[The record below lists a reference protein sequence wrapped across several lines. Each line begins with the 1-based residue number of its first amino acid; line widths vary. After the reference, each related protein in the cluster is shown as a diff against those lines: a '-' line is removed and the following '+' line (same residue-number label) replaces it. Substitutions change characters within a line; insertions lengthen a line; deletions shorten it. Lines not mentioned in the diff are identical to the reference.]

1 MILKYNHKTIQP
13 THTNKTKKKT
23 KKHTLNSPNPP
34 KRETEMILSNVQNF
48 EFLQKD
54 AQCYRKL
61 VQAIVDGKVLLCP
74 KLGSLYTW
82 WLPESSVNNDNL
94 GRWSKLKTIE
104 YNQEGI
110 PTLLWDRQTQ
120 MSCHPDIR
128 KMVEERLNIY
138 LVPMSD
144 VVYSLVTPYNSEPNN
159 FRIFIN
165 NYDQFYSTNLVN
177 KSNELMVVSSPTD
190 YTGTLYSLETNQIVY
205 DVKVPKHLDEW
216 HEVENDEG
224 WGVWSPSSQSTF
236 ERVNQAL
243 PDSPKTPAT
252 PTCHKNLMNDFDLAE
267 NEARNNRMT
276 MSMLVDEYESAD
288 SSVEEET
295 SEEKDD
301 QSEASDYDSEYNSEE
316 DSDYIPEVDTFEDD
330 STSVDDNDYMDEYY
344 DEKRQDINGEWYTR
358 RQFYNYYGSDEA
370 WDNLDPNVYHN
381 ERFNE
386 YDGKWYTKEEFFQWY
401 GSDKIW
407 KKMSPKKRLKR
418 MAIERA
424 YWYAS
429 YLPARL
435 QDGFLKKF
443 LDTY

>member
-1 MILKYNHKTIQP
+1 
-13 THTNKTKKKT
+13 
-23 KKHTLNSPNPP
+23 
-34 KRETEMILSNVQNF
+34 MILSNVQKF
-48 EFLQKD
+48 EFLQEN
-54 AQCYRKL
+54 AHCFRKL
-61 VQAIVDGKVLLCP
+61 VQEIVDNKVLLCP

-104 YNQEGI
+104 YTQGEN
-110 PTLLWDRQTQ
+110 PKLLWDRQTQ
-120 MSCHPDIR
+120 FSCHPDIR

-144 VVYSLVTPYNSEPNN
+144 IVYSLVTPYQGEPNN

-165 NYDQFYSTNLVN
+165 NYDTFYSTNLVN
-177 KSNELMVVSSPTD
+177 KSNELAVISSPTD
-190 YTGTLYSLETNQIVY
+190 FTGTLYSLETNQIVY
-205 DVKVPKHLDEW
+205 DVNMPKHLDDW
-216 HEVENDEG
+216 HEVENDDG
-224 WGVWSPSSQSTF
+224 WGVWSPSDQSTF
-236 ERVNQAL
+236 ERLNQAL
-243 PDSPKTPAT
+243 PDSPKTPTT
-252 PTCHKNLMNDFDLAE
+252 PACHKNLMSDFDLAE
-267 NEARNNRMT
+267 NEARNNMMT

-288 SSVEEET
+288 SSAEESSAEESSAEESMAEEE
-295 SEEKDD
+295 DMND
-301 QSEASDYDSEYNSEE
+301 NQSEASDHDSEYNSED
-316 DSDYIPEVDTFEDD
+316 DSDYIPDVDTFEDD
-330 STSVDDNDYMDEYY
+330 STTVSDYDYMDEYY
-344 DEKRQDINGEWYTR
+344 DEKRQDLDGRWYTR
-358 RQFYNYYGSDEA
+358 RQFYNYYGSDES
-370 WDNLDPNVYHN
+370 WDNLDPNIYHN

-435 QDGFLKKF
+435 QDSFLRKF